1 MFRSMFIMRL
11 PAVPYRRCCA
21 CETTAPERCNVSI
34 ILVNEDHEDDCL
46 QVSGPSRNIAP
57 SLTAPLIFEG
67 LTTMTIHLINAVA
80 LTAVTV
86 FLVNRAFALYDLVNA
101 ATVSEHI

>member
-1 MFRSMFIMRL
+1 MNSL
-11 PAVPYRRCCA
+11 PQRVCGTSG
-21 CETTAPERCNVSI
+21 TTAPEHCHASI

-46 QVSGPSRNIAP
+46 QVFRPSRNIAP
-57 SLTAPLIFEG
+57 SLTTPHCSPEG
-67 LTTMTIHLINAVA
+67 LTTMTIHLINAAA

>member
-1 MFRSMFIMRL
+1 MLAHALKHKAQSLPPPLSIPLMSTMKAIVFRFF
-11 PAVPYRRCCA
+11 
-21 CETTAPERCNVSI
+21 
-34 ILVNEDHEDDCL
+34 
-46 QVSGPSRNIAP
+46 GPRVTSPP
-57 SLTAPLIFEG
+57 SLTSLTIFPTG
-67 LTTMTIHLINAVA
+67 FTTMTIHLINAVA